1 MVDFSDLDDLDSA
14 PVRPDRTAGQPQPAG
29 TAPAMMRCT
38 KCSGSGHTRWG
49 ECFRCKGTGQVSHE
63 YDKRRAAY
71 DKGERTK
78 AANAQRAQVGHGT
91 KADQWRAQYPAEAAW
106 LDAAADRQFDFA
118 MSVRAALG
126 RWGHLTD
133 GQLATVHKLMAQD
146 AERAAARAA
155 GTVELG
161 GAAKIKEALERAVAN
176 GLKKPKL
183 RCGPIRFDWPRQGTR
198 NPGCIYVVQEDGD
211 AYLGKILPDGRFEP
225 ATRCTTEQRQA
236 VLDVAA
242 DPLSAAIAHGK
253 ECGACACCGRP
264 LTDPVSV
271 ERGIGPICASKWFGA

>member
-91 KADQWRAQYPAEAAW
+91 KADQWRAQYPAEAARHEATLCGPHGRDHSTPPPPLSWGW
-106 LDAAADRQFDFA
+106 LALAAVATL
-118 MSVRAALG
+118 VVIGAAL
-126 RWGHLTD
+126 
-133 GQLATVHKLMAQD
+133 VHH
-146 AERAAARAA
+146 
-155 GTVELG
+155 GV
-161 GAAKIKEALERAVAN
+161 
-176 GLKKPKL
+176 
-183 RCGPIRFDWPRQGTR
+183 
-198 NPGCIYVVQEDGD
+198 
-211 AYLGKILPDGRFEP
+211 LP
-225 ATRCTTEQRQA
+225 
-236 VLDVAA
+236 
-242 DPLSAAIAHGK
+242 
-253 ECGACACCGRP
+253 
-264 LTDPVSV
+264 
-271 ERGIGPICASKWFGA
+271 